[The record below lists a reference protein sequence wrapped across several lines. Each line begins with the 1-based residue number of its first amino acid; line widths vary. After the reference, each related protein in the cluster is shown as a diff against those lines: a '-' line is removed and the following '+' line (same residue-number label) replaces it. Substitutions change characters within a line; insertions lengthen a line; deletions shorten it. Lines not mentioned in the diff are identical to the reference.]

1 MIGEVFAVLSALK
14 ALNDG
19 IATVKE
25 GKGNLDSILG
35 NWAEA
40 DEKYNEVEKA
50 KAGAMSYKD
59 ALKMESAK
67 RQLANFDQQL
77 KDICMMQGQY
87 DLYTSIKKR
96 MEESRYAHEK
106 ELRIIKKRRL
116 EFKKTMKLVG
126 TIMFTWAFLMILF
139 VCSNLGV
146 PTTMIMAF
154 LLVVI
159 VDGAQVS
166 DGDMLFQNIYTCNKY
181 ANAVER
187 GESASD
193 RQPYKWQEN
202 ISAYCIPKMV
212 SKDIELFD

>member
-1 MIGEVFAVLSALK
+1 MIGEVVAVLSAIK

-19 IATVKE
+19 IKTVKE

-40 DEKYNEVEKA
+40 DEKYNDVEKS

-67 RQLANFDQQL
+67 RQLQNFDQQL
-77 KDICMMQGQY
+77 KDICMMQGQF

-106 ELRIIKKRRL
+106 ELKIIKKRRL

-126 TIMFTWAFLMILF
+126 TVVFAWSFFMVFLFAGIW
-139 VCSNLGV
+139 
-146 PTTMIMAF
+146 
-154 LLVVI
+154 
-159 VDGAQVS
+159 
-166 DGDMLFQNIYTCNKY
+166 IYKQ
-181 ANAVER
+181 
-187 GESASD
+187 G
-193 RQPYKWQEN
+193 QG
-202 ISAYCIPKMV
+202 
-212 SKDIELFD
+212 

>member
-1 MIGEVFAVLSALK
+1 MIGEVVAVLSALK

-19 IATVKE
+19 IKTIKE

-77 KDICMMQGQY
+77 KDICMMQGQF

-106 ELRIIKKRRL
+106 ELRIIKRRRL
-116 EFKKTMKLVG
+116 EFKKTMTLVG
-126 TIMFTWAFLMILF
+126 TVIFAWVCFMVFL
-139 VCSNLGV
+139 
-146 PTTMIMAF
+146 
-154 LLVVI
+154 
-159 VDGAQVS
+159 GA
-166 DGDMLFQNIYTCNKY
+166 GIWMY
-181 ANAVER
+181 
-187 GESASD
+187 
-193 RQPYKWQEN
+193 RQE
-202 ISAYCIPKMV
+202 
-212 SKDIELFD
+212 

>member
-1 MIGEVFAVLSALK
+1 MIGEVVAVLSAIK

-19 IATVKE
+19 IKTVKE

-40 DEKYNEVEKA
+40 DEKYNDVEKA

-67 RQLANFDQQL
+67 RQLQNFDQQL
-77 KDICMMQGQY
+77 KDICMMQGQF

-116 EFKKTMKLVG
+116 EFKKAMKLAG
-126 TIMFTWAFLMILF
+126 TVIFTWACF
-139 VCSNLGV
+139 
-146 PTTMIMAF
+146 
-154 LLVVI
+154 
-159 VDGAQVS
+159 
-166 DGDMLFQNIYTCNKY
+166 MLFLFAAIWAY
-181 ANAVER
+181 
-187 GESASD
+187 
-193 RQPYKWQEN
+193 RQE
-202 ISAYCIPKMV
+202 
-212 SKDIELFD
+212 

>member
-1 MIGEVFAVLSALK
+1 MIGEVVAVLSAIK

-19 IATVKE
+19 IKTVKE

-59 ALKMESAK
+59 AL
-67 RQLANFDQQL
+67 
-77 KDICMMQGQY
+77 MMQGQY

-126 TIMFTWAFLMILF
+126 TVVFAWSFFMVFL
-139 VCSNLGV
+139 
-146 PTTMIMAF
+146 F
-154 LLVVI
+154 LAI
-159 VDGAQVS
+159 W
-166 DGDMLFQNIYTCNKY
+166 IYKN
-181 ANAVER
+181 
-187 GESASD
+187 D
-193 RQPYKWQEN
+193 P
-202 ISAYCIPKMV
+202 I
-212 SKDIELFD
+212 

>member
-1 MIGEVFAVLSALK
+1 MIGEVVAVLSALK

-19 IATVKE
+19 IKTIKE

-77 KDICMMQGQY
+77 KDICMMQGQF
-87 DLYTSIKKR
+87 DLYTIIKRR

-106 ELRIIKKRRL
+106 ELKIIRKRRA

-126 TIMFTWAFLMILF
+126 TVVFAW
-139 VCSNLGV
+139 VCF
-146 PTTMIMAF
+146 MAF
-154 LLVVI
+154 LVAGI
-159 VDGAQVS
+159 W
-166 DGDMLFQNIYTCNKY
+166 MY
-181 ANAVER
+181 
-187 GESASD
+187 
-193 RQPYKWQEN
+193 RQE
-202 ISAYCIPKMV
+202 
-212 SKDIELFD
+212 

>member
-1 MIGEVFAVLSALK
+1 MIGEVVAVLSALK

-19 IATVKE
+19 IKTVKE

-67 RQLANFDQQL
+67 RQLQNFDQQL
-77 KDICMMQGQY
+77 KDICMMQGQF

-116 EFKKTMKLVG
+116 EFKKAMKLAG
-126 TIMFTWAFLMILF
+126 TVIFTWACF
-139 VCSNLGV
+139 
-146 PTTMIMAF
+146 
-154 LLVVI
+154 
-159 VDGAQVS
+159 
-166 DGDMLFQNIYTCNKY
+166 MLFLF
-181 ANAVER
+181 
-187 GESASD
+187 ASIWAY
-193 RQPYKWQEN
+193 RQP
-202 ISAYCIPKMV
+202 
-212 SKDIELFD
+212 

>member
-1 MIGEVFAVLSALK
+1 MIGDVVAVLSALK

-77 KDICMMQGQY
+77 KDICMMQGQF

-106 ELRIIKKRRL
+106 ELRIIKRRRI

-126 TIMFTWAFLMILF
+126 TVIFAWACF
-139 VCSNLGV
+139 
-146 PTTMIMAF
+146 MAF
-154 LLVVI
+154 LVAGI
-159 VDGAQVS
+159 W
-166 DGDMLFQNIYTCNKY
+166 MY
-181 ANAVER
+181 
-187 GESASD
+187 
-193 RQPYKWQEN
+193 RQP
-202 ISAYCIPKMV
+202 
-212 SKDIELFD
+212 

>member
-1 MIGEVFAVLSALK
+1 MIGEVVAVLSALK

-19 IATVKE
+19 IKTVKE

-77 KDICMMQGQY
+77 KDICMMQGQF
-87 DLYTSIKKR
+87 DLYTSIKRR

-116 EFKKTMKLVG
+116 EFRKTMKLVG
-126 TIMFTWAFLMILF
+126 TVVFTWAFFM
-139 VCSNLGV
+139 V
-146 PTTMIMAF
+146 F
-154 LLVVI
+154 LI
-159 VDGAQVS
+159 
-166 DGDMLFQNIYTCNKY
+166 
-181 ANAVER
+181 
-187 GESASD
+187 ASVWFY
-193 RQPYKWQEN
+193 RQK
-202 ISAYCIPKMV
+202 
-212 SKDIELFD
+212 

>member
-25 GKGNLDSILG
+25 GKGNLDTILG

-77 KDICMMQGQY
+77 KDICMMQGQF

-116 EFKKTMKLVG
+116 ELKKTMRLVG
-126 TIMFTWAFLMILF
+126 TVIFTWLCFMGFLFAAIW
-139 VCSNLGV
+139 
-146 PTTMIMAF
+146 AYR
-154 LLVVI
+154 
-159 VDGAQVS
+159 Q
-166 DGDMLFQNIYTCNKY
+166 
-181 ANAVER
+181 
-187 GESASD
+187 GE
-193 RQPYKWQEN
+193 
-202 ISAYCIPKMV
+202 
-212 SKDIELFD
+212 

>member
-1 MIGEVFAVLSALK
+1 MIGEVVAVLSALK

-106 ELRIIKKRRL
+106 ELKIIRKRRAD
-116 EFKKTMKLVG
+116 FKKTLKLVG
-126 TIMFTWAFLMILF
+126 TVVFAWACFMVFLVAGIWM
-139 VCSNLGV
+139 
-146 PTTMIMAF
+146 
-154 LLVVI
+154 
-159 VDGAQVS
+159 
-166 DGDMLFQNIYTCNKY
+166 Y
-181 ANAVER
+181 
-187 GESASD
+187 
-193 RQPYKWQEN
+193 RQE
-202 ISAYCIPKMV
+202 
-212 SKDIELFD
+212 